1 MIRLFEA
8 GKVLSNGTPVIF
20 FDEPVCYVS
29 IQSFEGGQ
37 VSRKA
42 PCLSRFNE
50 LESDIGVI
58 QSFQFR
64 NVLYNDRRCPCI
76 NELAHNV
83 CETCRVVGTYRF
95 NKLREV
101 SSVFFHPF

>member
-1 MIRLFEA
+1 MIQPFEV
-8 GKVLSNGTPVIF
+8 GKVLSNSTPVIF

-37 VSRKA
+37 VSRKV

-58 QSFQFR
+58 QSFQFGD
-64 NVLYNDRRCPCI
+64 VLCNNRPCPCI

-95 NKLREV
+95 NKLGEV
-101 SSVFFHPF
+101 FSVKN